1 MPIDVDFF
9 LANQK
14 AKEKKNIIECPTWIN
29 MMMTATVKR
38 QRDG

>member
-1 MPIDVDFF
+1 MSDRYS

-14 AKEKKNIIECPTWIN
+14 AKAKKIIECPTLIN
-29 MMMTATVKR
+29 MLMTATVKR